1 MAGDGGE
8 IYQKICITARDALE
22 NLCRRTIEKS
32 RKNEIEKNKT
42 SGCQASNIQKLTE
55 LDEKVLSI
63 IKYACPIDLNG
74 STDSFISTPPIQ
86 QLPPAKISK
95 IYAPAKISQTIE
107 RAALWKEH
115 YYALKS
121 YTTLLGAARD
131 NMLPEELVELA
142 KNHLHYAM
150 KTSKQLYNEE

>member
-1 MAGDGGE
+1 MKKKSTGAGKKPNKIRRVAGDGGE

-22 NLCRRTIEKS
+22 NLCRRTIKKS

-42 SGCQASNIQKLTE
+42 GGSQASNIQKLTE
-55 LDEKVLSI
+55 LEEKVLSI

-74 STDSFISTPPIQ
+74 STDSFVSTPPIQ
-86 QLPPAKISK
+86 QLP
-95 IYAPAKISQTIE
+95 PAKISQTIE

-121 YTTLLGAARD
+121 YTTLLGAA
-131 NMLPEELVELA
+131 
-142 KNHLHYAM
+142 
-150 KTSKQLYNEE
+150 

>member
-22 NLCRRTIEKS
+22 NLCRRTIKKS

-42 SGCQASNIQKLTE
+42 GGSQASNIQKLTE

-86 QLPPAKISK
+86 QLP
-95 IYAPAKISQTIE
+95 PAKISQTIE